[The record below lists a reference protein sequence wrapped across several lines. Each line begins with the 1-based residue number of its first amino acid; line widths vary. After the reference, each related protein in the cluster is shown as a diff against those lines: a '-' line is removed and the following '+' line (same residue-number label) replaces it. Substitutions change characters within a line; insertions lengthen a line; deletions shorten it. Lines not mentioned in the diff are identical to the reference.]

1 MRFANVSDARSIR
14 AIHHGT
20 VGADDVHHAVVA
32 VFFQRA
38 FSHFVRFQ
46 KLGVSRG
53 DVTPQSPC
61 GGRTKLRSGARP
73 RVLQEGKYRRCAL
86 ENVAYGAPVNVKK
99 REDGRGG
106 GGQSDRF
113 YCVFLP
119 VNIISGRQ
127 SRSTEP
133 GARLGNDNDAD
144 DQPIER
150 AASPS
155 PFDPRVGAPGPN
167 EHAHLSQNPLAFSIF
182 C

>member
-14 AIHHGT
+14 ARHHGT
-20 VGADDVHHAVVA
+20 VGADDVHHAAAA

-46 KLGVSRG
+46 QLGVSRG

-86 ENVAYGAPVNVKK
+86 ENVAYGVPVNVKK

-106 GGQSDRF
+106 
-113 YCVFLP
+113 
-119 VNIISGRQ
+119 
-127 SRSTEP
+127 
-133 GARLGNDNDAD
+133 
-144 DQPIER
+144 
-150 AASPS
+150 
-155 PFDPRVGAPGPN
+155 
-167 EHAHLSQNPLAFSIF
+167 
-182 C
+182 